1 MARRVRWPNT
11 RGFRMILRTSVPKIS
26 TAVAAA
32 VLVGILGLAAWWG
45 VERWLT
51 HRALAVHFAEGKEFA
66 VRVLE
71 EVGAVP
77 DELRESSGVVVSRTQ
92 PGVLWSH
99 NDSGDGPNLYAIDI
113 TGRLLARFTITN
125 AMARDWE
132 DISSGP
138 CPADVAA
145 AQPAQPSGCLYI
157 ADTGDNT
164 EVRRE
169 VTIYIV
175 AEPRVGGSDASPTVT
190 ARSLNFRYAE
200 GPTDA
205 EAIAVRPNG
214 DITIV
219 SKGRKGK
226 IDFFILTAD
235 TVTRALAS
243 GETVTARYNG
253 NTGIPPED
261 RTGRLAT
268 SAAVSPDGV
277 TLAVRTYYEIYF
289 YGLVNE
295 RGETRWRDLERPCA
309 LGDAEPQGE
318 AIDFLDE
325 STLLITS
332 ERARGRP
339 GAIHR
344 VQC

>member
-1 MARRVRWPNT
+1 
-11 RGFRMILRTSVPKIS
+11 MISVTPVSKPIS
-26 TAVAAA
+26 LIAIA
-32 VLVGILGLAAWWG
+32 VLVGILGVAAWSG

-51 HRALAVHFAEGKEFA
+51 QRALAAHLADGKEFA
-66 VRVLE
+66 ARVLE

-113 TGRLLARFTITN
+113 SGRLLAKIAVTD

-138 CPADVAA
+138 CPAADGNEAS
-145 AQPAQPSGCLYI
+145 AQPSICLYV
-157 ADTGDNT
+157 ADIGDNN

-175 AEPRVGGSDASPTVT
+175 AEPKIGGADTSYTAT
-190 ARSLNFRYAE
+190 ARSINLQYAE

-205 EAIAVRPNG
+205 EAIAVHPNG
-214 DITIV
+214 DITLV
-219 SKGRKGK
+219 SKGRRGK
-226 IDFFILTAD
+226 IDFFIISAD
-235 TVTRALAS
+235 TVRRALRS
-243 GETVTARYNG
+243 GGTIMARYNG

-268 SAAVSPDGV
+268 SAAISPDGK
-277 TLAVRTYYEIYF
+277 TLAVRTYYDIYF
-289 YGLVNE
+289 YGLVTE
-295 RGETRWRDLERPCA
+295 RGESRWRDLGRPCS

-325 STLLITS
+325 NTLLITS

-339 GAIHR
+339 GAIHK

>member
-1 MARRVRWPNT
+1 M
-11 RGFRMILRTSVPKIS
+11 SKIS

-113 TGRLLARFTITN
+113 TGRLLARFSITN

-138 CPADVAA
+138 CPANVAA

-243 GETVTARYNG
+243 GETVAARYNG

-268 SAAVSPDGV
+268 SAAVSPDGM